1 MLRVVLQK
9 NIFSWNES
17 ANVVFMSC
25 VVPHSKNK
33 VWSEKKFPRV
43 CRYYVNS
50 FSFCEISL
58 KAVKSRHSELS
69 KMVRQ
74 AHVVQKYTQEV

>member
-1 MLRVVLQK
+1 MADLS
-9 NIFSWNES
+9 I
-17 ANVVFMSC
+17 
-25 VVPHSKNK
+25 K

-50 FSFCEISL
+50 FSFCEKSL

-74 AHVVQKYTQEV
+74 AHVVQKIHPGSMIEQKIFFAKIRFL